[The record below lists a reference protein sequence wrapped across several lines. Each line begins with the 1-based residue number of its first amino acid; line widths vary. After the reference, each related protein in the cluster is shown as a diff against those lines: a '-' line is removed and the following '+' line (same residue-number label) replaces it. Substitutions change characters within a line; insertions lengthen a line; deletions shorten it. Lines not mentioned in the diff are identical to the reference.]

1 MKTKKANLLNV
12 LNFQAIGFKKSHI
25 LFIVFLLI
33 LLCSAPLSAQQR
45 NESDE
50 IQPIT
55 ESRTFLSN
63 LRARETS
70 NRAAYSNA
78 QHIEELLSKVQ
89 PSVYYLSGSVN
100 TYGEKPVCLFTNVQ
114 SLSRIREVSIE
125 GNNLE
130 MARITIESTADLN
143 ATIDLNQLS
152 GFKNLRYVQI
162 FSKVP
167 VTEQAINRMVLNN
180 SDKYSV
186 FFKVHKGDSEQ

>member
-1 MKTKKANLLNV
+1 MKTKKANLLTIR
-12 LNFQAIGFKKSHI
+12 NFNAVGFKKSHF
-25 LFIVFLLI
+25 LFIIFLLI

-45 NESDE
+45 NDSEE

-89 PSVYYLSGSVN
+89 PSVYYLSGSVK

-114 SLSRIREVSIE
+114 SLSRINEVSIE

-130 MARITIESTADLN
+130 MARISIETSTDLN
-143 ATIDLNQLS
+143 ATIDLEQFN
-152 GFKNLRYVQI
+152 GFKKLRYIQI
-162 FSKVP
+162 LSKVP
-167 VTEQAINRMVLNN
+167 VTEQAINRMVRNN

-186 FFKVHKGDSEQ
+186 FFKVQKGDSEQ